1 MRRPGEWDLRDR
13 SLKNHSVTAESVER
27 GGLNVFG
34 SVAPHVIG
42 TNRVDGDEDH
52 IWFGFVGRIAYGS
65 LNVGNAE
72 DDTQEELEVAV
83 Q

>member
-1 MRRPGEWDLRDR
+1 LRDR

-34 SVAPHVIG
+34 SVATHVVG
-42 TNRVDGDEDH
+42 TNCVDGDENH
-52 IWFGFVGRIAYGS
+52 IGLGFAGRIACGG